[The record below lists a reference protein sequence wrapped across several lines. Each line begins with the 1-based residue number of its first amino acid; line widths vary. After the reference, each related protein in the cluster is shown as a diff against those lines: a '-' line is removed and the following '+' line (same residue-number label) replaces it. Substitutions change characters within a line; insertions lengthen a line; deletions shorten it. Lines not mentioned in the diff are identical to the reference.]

1 VIGQVVAGID
11 GSLNSLTAFQFALD
25 LAHRVKAEVKV
36 VFVVDSR
43 KTELPM
49 IYTASHFDYGFER
62 VYIPPEPGLKVFYD
76 KIRQDIRSFAGN
88 CLLLCKRDADAAK
101 VPMVS
106 VVREGVPS
114 GILTEEARSGDLL
127 VIGQKGEN
135 AHIERAI
142 VGSTTEDV
150 VRSSPRPV
158 LVCPVVF
165 RTPARVLFPYDGSP
179 VAEGAL
185 QFCVNA
191 FGNIWEEIVVLT
203 VTEEM
208 EESFPY
214 DTELGYLGTH
224 GIPYRPYIVAFMT
237 EALELRGGERVLE
250 VGTGSG
256 YQTAILAELC
266 AEVFSVERI
275 PELADRARGILAE
288 QGYSNVS
295 VRTGDGSEGWPEKAP
310 FDAIMVTA
318 AAPEVPAALRDQM
331 ADNGLLVIPVGD
343 IRGAQEL
350 VVVRRVGSSIS
361 VSASIGCRFVPL
373 LGRGGFPEPGR

>member
-1 VIGQVVAGID
+1 MISQVVAGID
-11 GSLNSLTAFQFALD
+11 GSLNSLTAFQYALD

-43 KTELPM
+43 KTDLPI

-62 VYIPPEPGLKVFYD
+62 VYIPPEPGLKGFYD
-76 KIRQDIRSFAGN
+76 KVRQDIRSFAEN
-88 CLLLCKRDADAAK
+88 CLVLCKRDADAAH

-106 VVREGVPS
+106 VIREGVPS

-158 LVCPVVF
+158 LVCPAVF
-165 RTPARVLFPYDGSP
+165 RKPERVLFPYDGST

-191 FGNIWEEIVVLT
+191 FGSIWEEIVVLT

-224 GIPYRPYIVAFMT
+224 GIPYRLLMETGKPVDTIPRVAKREASDLILVGSHGRHKIRDYLLGSTASHLIRRSELPVLVAF
-237 EALELRGGERVLE
+237 
-250 VGTGSG
+250 
-256 YQTAILAELC
+256 
-266 AEVFSVERI
+266 
-275 PELADRARGILAE
+275 
-288 QGYSNVS
+288 
-295 VRTGDGSEGWPEKAP
+295 
-310 FDAIMVTA
+310 
-318 AAPEVPAALRDQM
+318 
-331 ADNGLLVIPVGD
+331 
-343 IRGAQEL
+343 
-350 VVVRRVGSSIS
+350 
-361 VSASIGCRFVPL
+361 
-373 LGRGGFPEPGR
+373 